1 MLWLAPNAYIT
12 GDVTCGPGVNLWF
25 GAVVRGDVAPI
36 ILGEN
41 VNIQD
46 GAIVHCDFGVTNTIE
61 PGVVVG
67 HAAVLHGARVGAD
80 SLIGIGAKLLSGS
93 VIGPECIIAAGDT
106 LGRCQGLQCLR
117 PGDVCKAGDGLDCG
131 GTSNNCCEGV
141 FPDGGLPGP
150 SFCNSGSPECCS
162 RDALGIPRCR
172 AVNFLCT
179 PGMIVPAGQTCATS
193 ADGSS
198 PPEPGRGFSDI
209 RRCSATTGSRAST
222 GSRGPTPRSRR
233 G

>member
-36 ILGEN
+36 VLGEN

-46 GAIVHCDFGVTNTIE
+46 GAIVHCDFGVANEIE

-93 VIGPECIIAAGDT
+93 AIGPECIIAAGAVVP
-106 LGRCQGLQCLR
+106 
-117 PGDVCKAGDGLDCG
+117 PGMRVPPR
-131 GTSNNCCEGV
+131 SV
-141 FPDGGLPGP
+141 VMGLPGKVVRAATAEEIAQTRTI
-150 SFCNSGSPECCS
+150 NARYRELARRYASGE
-162 RDALGIPRCR
+162 I
-172 AVNFLCT
+172 AV
-179 PGMIVPAGQTCATS
+179 QT
-193 ADGSS
+193 GK
-198 PPEPGRGFSDI
+198 
-209 RRCSATTGSRAST
+209 
-222 GSRGPTPRSRR
+222 PTW
-233 G
+233 